1 MGKINL
7 KNVTKEQKEYFR
19 ECLRNYCF
27 IMEQKSKI
35 PLSEEF
41 KNNFN
46 NFYLKARRLKN
57 EYKPKYFKELNQ
69 RIKDTNISVEDF
81 DNILNKLNKIT
92 GAWEISITSKL
103 MHTVNPD
110 LPIFDSKVKNYLI
123 KYEDVIL
130 SIYGKGEQRKQAV
143 LRAWCNL
150 NNWYNNIEIKKSDWI
165 DWFDKEFPEYK
176 DRISATKKVD
186 FIIFCLS

>member
-1 MGKINL
+1 MKKINL
-7 KNVTKEQKEYFR
+7 KNVTKEQKENFR
-19 ECLRNYCF
+19 ECLQKYCF
-27 IMEQKSKI
+27 IMEQKSNI

-41 KNNFN
+41 KNSYN

-57 EYKPKYFKELNQ
+57 VYKPKYFKELNQ
-69 RIKDTNISVEDF
+69 RIKDNNISAEDF
-81 DNILNKLNKIT
+81 ENILNKLNKIT

-110 LPIFDSKVKNYLI
+110 LPIFDLKVKNYLI
-123 KYEDVIL
+123 KYEDVSL

-150 NNWYNNIEIKKSDWI
+150 NDWYNNIETKKSAWI

-176 DRISATKKVD
+176 DRISAVKKVD
-186 FIIFCLS
+186 FIIFCLT